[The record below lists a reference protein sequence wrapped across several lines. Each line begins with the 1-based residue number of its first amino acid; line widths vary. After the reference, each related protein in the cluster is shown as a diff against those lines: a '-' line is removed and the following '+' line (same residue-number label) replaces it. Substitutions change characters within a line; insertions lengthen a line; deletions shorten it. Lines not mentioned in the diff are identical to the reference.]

1 MISASAAEERGIKTR
16 VEGGKGGI
24 IDGTIN
30 GNIVG
35 NNLYIATRRDRP
47 DYILLLLLPLFMRAN
62 INHE

>member
-47 DYILLLLLPLFMRAN
+47 DYILLLLPLFMRAN